1 MKSKILIMTSKKNL
15 AAAIMHTEKID
26 DFDEIISQNANI
38 TKKSLSHIVFDTQPA
53 NPDEITHDITFFQ
66 IEGEDESVLEEKLND
81 LIGKLDEL
89 HSDYTLRDE
98 DTGKMIVALDFVGM
112 LKIKLDNLEIIKKGT
127 YKEIDELKHTET
139 EFGYC
144 KGYKPDFRP
153 IEGKPIEHAKIE
165 PEKIFLFSDSRENI
179 TKLSDYL
186 SEKVMEIDS
195 GFEVEYIAFT

>member
-1 MKSKILIMTSKKNL
+1 MKTKILIMTVKKNL
-15 AAAIMHTEKID
+15 AAAIMHTERIG

-38 TKKSLSHIVFDTQPA
+38 TKKSFSHIIFDTQPV
-53 NPDEITHDITFFQ
+53 NQDEITHDITFFQ
-66 IEGEDESVLEEKLND
+66 IEGEDESAVEEKLNS
-81 LIGKLDEL
+81 LIEKLDEL

-98 DTGKMIVALDFVGM
+98 DRGKMIVALDFVGM
-112 LKIKLDNLEIIKKGT
+112 LKINFDNIKIIEKGT
-127 YKEIDELKHTET
+127 YKKIDDLKHTET

-153 IEGKPIEHAKIE
+153 IEGNPIENAKIE

-186 SEKVMEIDS
+186 TEKVMEIDS
-195 GFEVEYIAFT
+195 SFEVEYIAFT

>member
-1 MKSKILIMTSKKNL
+1 MKTILIMTVKKNL
-15 AAAIMHTEKID
+15 AAAIMHTERIG
-26 DFDEIISQNANI
+26 DFDEIISQNTNI
-38 TKKSLSHIVFDTQPA
+38 TKKSFSHILFDTQPV

-66 IEGEDESVLEEKLND
+66 LEAEDETTLEEKLNI
-81 LIGKLDEL
+81 LIEKLDEL

-98 DTGKMIVALDFVGM
+98 DAGKIIVALDFVGM
-112 LKIKLDNLEIIKKGT
+112 LKINLDHLEIIENGT
-127 YKEIDELKHTET
+127 YKKIDKLKHVET

-153 IEGKPIEHAKIE
+153 IEGKPIEHDKIE

-186 SEKVMEIDS
+186 SEKVTEINQD
-195 GFEVEYIAFT
+195 FEVEYIPFT